1 MNKQDKTTAGTGD
14 EPRRRMTLSQ
24 VVERLLE
31 RGGSQHSSI
40 DIGLTAG
47 GKVTLGVSVRTSPDG
62 EATTAVEAAELAQ
75 ELFDELRTKY
85 ETTEEPTAPKPLSAV

>member
-1 MNKQDKTTAGTGD
+1 MTQQDKTTDADG
-14 EPRRRMTLSQ
+14 EQPRRRMTLSQ
-24 VVERLLE
+24 VVERLLA
-31 RGGSQHSSI
+31 RGGSHHSSI

-75 ELFDELRTKY
+75 ELFDELRGKY
-85 ETTEEPTAPKPLSAV
+85 EQTEEPTDPNPLSAA